1 MFASVCRDDN
11 ADLEALAYR
20 ELELQTIHIVCDD
33 VELGAASVPNI
44 NFPANIRSFPPQLL
58 IAGRI

>member
-20 ELELQTIHIVCDD
+20 ELELQTIHI
-33 VELGAASVPNI
+33 L
-44 NFPANIRSFPPQLL
+44 
-58 IAGRI
+58 